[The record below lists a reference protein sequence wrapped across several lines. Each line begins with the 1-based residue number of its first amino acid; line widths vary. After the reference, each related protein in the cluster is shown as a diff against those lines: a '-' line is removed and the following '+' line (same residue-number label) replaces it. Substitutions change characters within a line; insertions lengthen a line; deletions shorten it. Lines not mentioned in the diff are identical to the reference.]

1 MMQGS
6 KDIIKDI
13 MEGKKKMDGKLVIT
27 REDNHII
34 SAMFEEESLAE
45 LSVEPVEEK
54 KLLGNIY
61 TGKVKNIVRNINA
74 AFVEVEKGLLCY
86 YPLDINKEQI
96 FLHPKKTS
104 VLQEGDEILVQVS
117 KEAMKTK
124 APSVTSNINLT
135 GKYLVIT
142 AHNPSI
148 GVSGKIED
156 SALRKHLKELVAP
169 YKGESTGMIVR
180 TNAQDAEDSA
190 IIKEAIILEEQM
202 EALLKKAPYMTCF
215 SLVSKAPSGF
225 IMDIRDLRQRNL
237 NEILTDDTELYEE
250 IKQYLMIYQPMDLKK
265 LRFFEHTNST
275 LNQIYGINQKLK
287 KALSE
292 RVWLKSG
299 GYLIIQQTEA
309 MVVIDVNTGK
319 SIGKRKSQDHF
330 LKINLEAA
338 KEIARQLRL
347 RNLSG
352 IIIVDFIDME
362 KEESRHKLMKELESL
377 FRNDRIKTTVID
389 MTKLNLIE
397 ITRKKV
403 KKPLHE
409 QAALLM
415 KSSPDSQV

>member
-1 MMQGS
+1 MEA
-6 KDIIKDI
+6 KLIITK
-13 MEGKKKMDGKLVIT
+13 EN
-27 REDNHII
+27 NHIV
-34 SAMFEEESLAE
+34 SALFEDDKIAE

-61 TGKVKNIVRNINA
+61 TGKVKNIVKNINA
-74 AFVEVEKGLLCY
+74 AFVEVEQGLLCY
-86 YPLDINKEQI
+86 YSLDTNKEHI
-96 FLHPKKTS
+96 FLNSKSNQK
-104 VLQEGDEILVQVS
+104 LQEGDEILVQIS
-117 KEAMKTK
+117 REAMKTK

-142 AHNPSI
+142 AMNPTI

-156 SALRKHLKELVAP
+156 SAVRKHLKDLIEP
-169 YKGESTGMIVR
+169 YKGENTGIIVR
-180 TNAQDAEDSA
+180 TNAQDAPDSA
-190 IIKEAIILEEQM
+190 IIKEAMILEEQM
-202 EALLKKAPYMTCF
+202 NNLLKKAPYLSCF
-215 SLVSKAPSGF
+215 SLVSKAPSGYL
-225 IMDIRDLRQRNL
+225 MDIRDLRERNL
-237 NEILTDDTELYEE
+237 KEIVTDDKELFDE
-250 IKQYLMIYQPMDLKK
+250 ITQYLMIYQPMDLQK
-265 LRFFEHTNST
+265 LRFYEQKTTGLAQLYSIDTNM
-275 LNQIYGINQKLK
+275 K

-319 SIGKRKSQDHF
+319 SIGKRKSQEHF

-338 KEIARQLRL
+338 EEIAHQLRL

-362 KEESRHKLMKELESL
+362 KEESRHKLMRELDL
-377 FRNDRIKTTVID
+377 MLRKDRIKTSLID

-409 QAALLM
+409 QAVNLQQTVENKIM
-415 KSSPDSQV
+415 

>member
-1 MMQGS
+1 MQ
-6 KDIIKDI
+6 K
-13 MEGKKKMDGKLVIT
+13 MEGKLIIT
-27 REDNHII
+27 RKEDHVV
-34 SAMFEEESLAE
+34 SALYEENMLTE

-61 TGKVKNIVRNINA
+61 TGKVQNIVKNINA

-86 YPLDINKEQI
+86 YSLDTNKEHI
-96 FLHPKKTS
+96 FLTPKKNST
-104 VLQEGDEILVQVS
+104 LQVGDEILVQIS
-117 KEAMKTK
+117 REAMKTK

-142 AHNPSI
+142 AMNPTI

-156 SALRKHLKELVAP
+156 SGLRKRLKDLVEP
-169 YKGESTGMIVR
+169 YKSDRTGMIIR
-180 TNAQDAEDSA
+180 TNAQDAQESA

-202 EALLKKAPYMTCF
+202 ENLLSKAPYLSCF
-215 SLVSKAPSGF
+215 SLISKAPSGYL
-225 IMDIRDLRQRNL
+225 MDIRDLRERNL
-237 NEILTDDTELYEE
+237 KEIITDDAALFDE
-250 IKQYLMIYQPMDLKK
+250 IKQYLMIYQPMDL
-265 LRFFEHTNST
+265 
-275 LNQIYGINQKLK
+275 QKLAFYENPMVSLSQVYSVDK
-287 KALSE
+287 HLERALSE

-319 SIGKRKSQDHF
+319 SIGKRKSQEHF

-338 KEIARQLRL
+338 KEIAHQLRL

-362 KEESRHKLMKELESL
+362 REESRHKLMKELDFLLREDRVKTSL
-377 FRNDRIKTTVID
+377 ID

-409 QAALLM
+409 QAAFF
-415 KSSPDSQV
+415 KNRISNEN

>member
-1 MMQGS
+1 M
-6 KDIIKDI
+6 
-13 MEGKKKMDGKLVIT
+13 GKLVIT
-27 REDNHII
+27 KEENHII
-34 SAMFEEESLAE
+34 SALFEEDILTE
-45 LSVEPVEEK
+45 LSVEPIEEK

-61 TGKVKNIVRNINA
+61 TGKVQNIVKNINA

-86 YPLDINKEQI
+86 YSLDTNQEHI
-96 FLHPKKTS
+96 FLNGKKKKE
-104 VLQEGDEILVQVS
+104 LQQGDEILVQVCR
-117 KEAMKTK
+117 EAMKTK

-142 AHNPSI
+142 AMNPTI

-156 SALRKHLKELVAP
+156 SLVRKHLKDLVAP
-169 YKGESTGMIVR
+169 YKGEHTGMIVR
-180 TNAQDAEDSA
+180 TNAQDADDSA
-190 IIKEAIILEEQM
+190 IIKEAMILEEQM
-202 EALLKKAPYMTCF
+202 ETLLKKASYLSCF
-215 SLVSKAPSGF
+215 SLVSKAPSGYL
-225 IMDIRDLRQRNL
+225 MDIRDLRERNL
-237 NEILTDDTELYEE
+237 NEIITDDKELYDE
-250 IKQYLMIYQPMDLKK
+250 IFQYLMIYQPMDLKK
-265 LRFFEHTNST
+265 LKFYENEMVS
-275 LNQIYGINQKLK
+275 LNQVYSISHNLK

-292 RVWLKSG
+292 KVWLKSG

-338 KEIARQLRL
+338 KEIAHQLRL

-352 IIIVDFIDME
+352 IILVDFIDME
-362 KEESRHKLMKELESL
+362 KEESRYKLMKELERL
-377 FRNDRIKTTVID
+377 LKEDRIKTSLID

-409 QAALLM
+409 QAAFLKDQLEI
-415 KSSPDSQV
+415 SLS

>member
-1 MMQGS
+1 
-6 KDIIKDI
+6 
-13 MEGKKKMDGKLVIT
+13 MDGKLVIT
-27 REDNHII
+27 KQENHII
-34 SAMFEEESLAE
+34 SAMFEEERLTE

-61 TGKVKNIVRNINA
+61 TGKVKNIVKNINA

-86 YPLDINKEQI
+86 YSLDVNKEHI
-96 FLHPKKTS
+96 FLTPKKNS
-104 VLQEGDEILVQVS
+104 VLLEGDEILVQVS
-117 KEAMKTK
+117 REAMKMK

-142 AHNPSI
+142 AMNPSI

-156 SALRKHLKELVAP
+156 SALRKHLKELVSP

-180 TNAQDAEDSA
+180 TNAQDADDSS

-202 EALLKKAPYMTCF
+202 DALLKKAPYLSCF

-225 IMDIRDLRQRNL
+225 LMDIRDLRERNL
-237 NEILTDDTELYEE
+237 KEILTDDKEIHEE
-250 IKQYLMIYQPMDLKK
+250 ILQYLMIYQPMDLQK
-265 LRFFEHTNST
+265 LRFYENPMVS
-275 LNQIYGINQKLK
+275 LNQTYSISQNLK

-338 KEIARQLRL
+338 KEIAHQLRL

-352 IIIVDFIDME
+352 IILVDFIDME
-362 KEESRHKLMKELESL
+362 KEESRHRLMKELDSFL
-377 FRNDRIKTTVID
+377 RQDRIKTSLID

-409 QAALLM
+409 QASFLQ
-415 KSSPDSQV
+415 KTDSFLSEEK

>member
-1 MMQGS
+1 
-6 KDIIKDI
+6 
-13 MEGKKKMDGKLVIT
+13 MEGKLVIT
-27 REDNHII
+27 KENEHII
-34 SAMFEEESLAE
+34 SALFEEDSLTE

-61 TGKVKNIVRNINA
+61 TGKVQNIVKNINA

-86 YPLDINKEQI
+86 YSLDTNKEHI
-96 FLHPKKTS
+96 FLTPKKNNI
-104 VLQEGDEILVQVS
+104 LQPGDEILVQIS
-117 KEAMKTK
+117 REAMKMK

-135 GKYLVIT
+135 GKYLVVT
-142 AHNPSI
+142 AMNPTI

-156 SALRKHLKELVAP
+156 CAVRKHLKELVAP
-169 YKGESTGMIVR
+169 YKGEHTGIIVR
-180 TNAQDAEDSA
+180 TNAQDAFDSD

-202 EALLKKAPYMTCF
+202 ETLLKKAPYLSSF
-215 SLVSKAPSGF
+215 SLVSKAPSGYL
-225 IMDIRDLRQRNL
+225 MDIRDLRERNL
-237 NEILTDDTELYEE
+237 KEIITDDKELFEE

-265 LRFFEHTNST
+265 LSYYENSMVS
-275 LNQIYGINQKLK
+275 LNQVYSIQKNLE

-319 SIGKRKSQDHF
+319 SIGKRKSQEHF

-338 KEIARQLRL
+338 REIAHQLRL

-352 IIIVDFIDME
+352 IIIVDFIDLE
-362 KEESRHKLMKELESL
+362 REESRHKLMKELDL
-377 FRNDRIKTTVID
+377 LLKKDRIKTSLID

-409 QAALLM
+409 QASCFLIN
-415 KSSPDSQV
+415 

>member
-1 MMQGS
+1 
-6 KDIIKDI
+6 
-13 MEGKKKMDGKLVIT
+13 MEGKLIIT
-27 REDNHII
+27 REEGHII
-34 SAMFEEESLAE
+34 SALFEDDKIIE
-45 LSVEPVEEK
+45 LSVEPIEEK

-61 TGKVKNIVRNINA
+61 TGKVKNIVKNINA
-74 AFVEVEKGLLCY
+74 AFVEVESGLLCY
-86 YPLDINKEQI
+86 YPLDVNKKHI
-96 FLHPKKTS
+96 FLTPKNNNK
-104 VLQEGDEILVQVS
+104 LQEGDEILVQIS
-117 KEAMKTK
+117 REAMKTK

-142 AHNPSI
+142 AMNPTI

-156 SALRKHLKELVAP
+156 SATRKRLKELIEP
-169 YKGESTGMIVR
+169 YKGENTGIIVR
-180 TNAQDAEDSA
+180 TNAQDAPESA
-190 IIKEAIILEEQM
+190 IIKEAMILEEQM
-202 EALLKKAPYMTCF
+202 NNLLKKAPYLSCF
-215 SLVSKAPSGF
+215 SLVSKAPSGYL
-225 IMDIRDLRQRNL
+225 MDIKDLRERNL
-237 NEILTDDTELYEE
+237 KEILTDDLELYEE
-250 IKQYLMIYQPMDLKK
+250 IKQYLMIYQPMDMQK
-265 LRFFEHTNST
+265 LRLYESKTTGLSQVYSINTN
-275 LNQIYGINQKLK
+275 LK

-338 KEIARQLRL
+338 EEIAHQLRL

-362 KEESRHKLMKELESL
+362 KEESRHKLMKEFDHML
-377 FRNDRIKTTVID
+377 RKDRIKTSLID

-409 QAALLM
+409 QAVLL
-415 KSSPDSQV
+415 KDKLQ

>member
-1 MMQGS
+1 MEA
-6 KDIIKDI
+6 KLIITKQN
-13 MEGKKKMDGKLVIT
+13 
-27 REDNHII
+27 NHII
-34 SAMFEEESLAE
+34 SALFEDDKIAE

-61 TGKVKNIVRNINA
+61 IGKVKNIVKNINA
-74 AFVEVEKGLLCY
+74 AFVEVEDGLLCY
-86 YPLDINKEQI
+86 YPLDVNKEHI
-96 FLHPKKTS
+96 FLNPKNNNKI
-104 VLQEGDEILVQVS
+104 QEGDEILVQIS
-117 KEAMKTK
+117 REAMKTK

-142 AHNPSI
+142 AMNPTI

-156 SALRKHLKELVAP
+156 SAARKHLKELIEP
-169 YKGESTGMIVR
+169 YKGEHTGIIVR
-180 TNAQDAEDSA
+180 TNSLDAPDSA
-190 IIKEAIILEEQM
+190 IIKEAMILEEQM
-202 EALLKKAPYMTCF
+202 NNLMKRAPYLSCF
-215 SLVSKAPSGF
+215 SLVSKAPSGYL
-225 IMDIRDLRQRNL
+225 MDIRDLRERNL
-237 NEILTDDTELYEE
+237 KEIVTDDAELFDE
-250 IKQYLMIYQPMDLKK
+250 IKQYLMIYQPMDLQK
-265 LRFFEHTNST
+265 LRFYE
-275 LNQIYGINQKLK
+275 QKTTGLKQLYSIDTQMK
-287 KALSE
+287 KALGE

-319 SIGKRKSQDHF
+319 SMGKRKSQEHF

-338 KEIARQLRL
+338 EEIAHQLRL

-362 KEESRHKLMKELESL
+362 KEDSRHRLMKEFDMML
-377 FRNDRIKTTVID
+377 RKDRIKTSLID

-409 QAALLM
+409 QAVDLM
-415 KSSPDSQV
+415 IQETAPINE

>member
-1 MMQGS
+1 MDA
-6 KDIIKDI
+6 KLIITK
-13 MEGKKKMDGKLVIT
+13 EK
-27 REDNHII
+27 NHIV
-34 SAMFEEESLAE
+34 SALFEDDKIAE

-61 TGKVKNIVRNINA
+61 TGKVKNIVKNINA

-86 YPLDINKEQI
+86 YSLDTNKEHI
-96 FLHPKKTS
+96 FLNNKTNQT
-104 VLQEGDEILVQVS
+104 LQEGDEILVQICR
-117 KEAMKTK
+117 EAMKTK

-142 AHNPSI
+142 AMNPTI

-156 SALRKHLKELVAP
+156 SGVRKHLKELIEP
-169 YKGESTGMIVR
+169 YKGENTGIIVR
-180 TNAQDAEDSA
+180 TNAQDAPDSA
-190 IIKEAIILEEQM
+190 IIKEAMILEEQM
-202 EALLKKAPYMTCF
+202 NHLLKKAPYLSCF
-215 SLVSKAPSGF
+215 SLVSKAPSGYL
-225 IMDIRDLRQRNL
+225 MDIRDLRERNFK
-237 NEILTDDTELYEE
+237 EILTDDEELFEE
-250 IKQYLMIYQPMDLKK
+250 ITQYLMIYQPMDLQK
-265 LRFFEHTNST
+265 LRFYEKKTCGLTQLYSIDTHM
-275 LNQIYGINQKLK
+275 K

-292 RVWLKSG
+292 HVWLKSG

-319 SIGKRKSQDHF
+319 SIGKRKSQEHF

-338 KEIARQLRL
+338 EEIAHQLRL

-362 KEESRHKLMKELESL
+362 KEESRHKLMHELEAYL
-377 FRNDRIKTTVID
+377 RKDRIKTSLID

-409 QAALLM
+409 QAANLEIGL
-415 KSSPDSQV
+415 S

>member
-1 MMQGS
+1 
-6 KDIIKDI
+6 
-13 MEGKKKMDGKLVIT
+13 MEGRLIIT
-27 REDNHII
+27 RKENHII
-34 SAMFEEESLAE
+34 SAMYEENLLTE

-61 TGKVKNIVRNINA
+61 TGKVQNIVKNINA

-86 YPLDINKEQI
+86 YSLDTNQEHI
-96 FLHPKKTS
+96 FLNPKKNKI
-104 VLQEGDEILVQVS
+104 LQQGDEILVQVNR
-117 KEAMKTK
+117 EAMKTK

-142 AHNPSI
+142 AMNPTI
-148 GVSGKIED
+148 GISGKIED
-156 SALRKHLKELVAP
+156 SAQRKHLKELVSP
-169 YKGESTGMIVR
+169 YKGEQTGMIIR
-180 TNAQDAEDSA
+180 TNAQDAEEHA
-190 IIKEAIILEEQM
+190 IIKEAVILEEQM
-202 EALLKKAPYMTCF
+202 ENLLKKAPYLSCF
-215 SLVSKAPSGF
+215 SLVSKAPSGYL
-225 IMDIRDLRQRNL
+225 MDIRDLRERNL
-237 NEILTDDTELYEE
+237 KEIVTDDKALFEE
-250 IKQYLMIYQPMDLKK
+250 IKQYLMIYQPMDLQK
-265 LRFFEHTNST
+265 LVFYKNPTGS
-275 LNQIYGINQKLK
+275 LNQVYSIEKQLE

-319 SIGKRKSQDHF
+319 SIGKRKSQEHF

-338 KEIARQLRL
+338 KEIAHQLRL

-362 KEESRHKLMKELESL
+362 KEESRYRLMKELDL
-377 FRNDRIKTTVID
+377 LLKKDRIKTSLID

-409 QAALLM
+409 QAAFF
-415 KSSPDSQV
+415 

>member
-1 MMQGS
+1 M
-6 KDIIKDI
+6 
-13 MEGKKKMDGKLVIT
+13 MEGKLIIT
-27 REDNHII
+27 RKENHII
-34 SAMFEEESLAE
+34 SAMYEENLLTE

-61 TGKVKNIVRNINA
+61 TGKVQNIVKNINA

-86 YPLDINKEQI
+86 YSLDTNQEHI
-96 FLHPKKTS
+96 FLNPKKNNT
-104 VLQEGDEILVQVS
+104 LQTGDEILVQVNR
-117 KEAMKTK
+117 EAMKTK

-142 AHNPSI
+142 AMNPTI

-156 SALRKHLKELVAP
+156 SAQRKHLKELVAP
-169 YKGESTGMIVR
+169 YKGERTGMIIR
-180 TNAQDAEDSA
+180 TNAQDAEEHA

-202 EALLKKAPYMTCF
+202 ENLLKKAPYLSCF
-215 SLVSKAPSGF
+215 SLVSKAPSGYL
-225 IMDIRDLRQRNL
+225 MDIRDLRERNL
-237 NEILTDDTELYEE
+237 KEIITDDRGLLEE
-250 IKQYLMIYQPMDLKK
+250 IKQYLMIYQPMDLQK
-265 LRFFEHTNST
+265 LVFYENSMVS
-275 LNQIYGINQKLK
+275 LNQVYSIEKQLE

-319 SIGKRKSQDHF
+319 SIGKRKSQEHF

-338 KEIARQLRL
+338 KEIAHQLRL

-362 KEESRHKLMKELESL
+362 REDSRHKLMKELDLLLKKDRVKTSL
-377 FRNDRIKTTVID
+377 ID

-409 QAALLM
+409 QAAFI
-415 KSSPDSQV
+415 KAPDTNTERRNQETT